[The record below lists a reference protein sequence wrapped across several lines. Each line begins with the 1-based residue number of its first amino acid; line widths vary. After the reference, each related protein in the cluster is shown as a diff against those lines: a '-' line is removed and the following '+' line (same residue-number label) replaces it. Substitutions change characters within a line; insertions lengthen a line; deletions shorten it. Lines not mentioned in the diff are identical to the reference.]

1 MKAIF
6 LSREKYGY
14 YYMLLECIVES
25 SLNII
30 VVSLEILNLFH
41 NFLSNDQL
49 LVNVHNYIKIEKCCS
64 EFH

>member
-1 MKAIF
+1 
-6 LSREKYGY
+6 
-14 YYMLLECIVES
+14 MLLECIVES

-49 LVNVHNYIKIEKCCS
+49 LVNVHNHIKIEKCCS